1 MIHQSP
7 LKLFF
12 TLFILLFFYSC
23 HEDTNEDINFVINE
37 ISEWDI
43 DYIEI
48 IDERDNQK
56 YKAVKIGS
64 QYWMAENMNLDLPS
78 GSTCAQ
84 NIMINCNIFGRLYNW
99 SAARDICPKGWHL
112 PSQFEWQT
120 LIGYL
125 GGMDEAWG
133 KLMSNKHWRERI
145 YHPANETG
153 FSALPA
159 GHISTSG
166 SYGFG
171 TRAYW
176 WTSSEA
182 SVGSNRSFAYHL
194 YPNNGYIGQEN
205 LEKTKYL
212 SCRCVRD

>member
-64 QYWMAENMNLDLPS
+64 QFWMAENMNLDLPGES
-78 GSTCAQ
+78 LCPENNIDNCST
-84 NIMINCNIFGRLYNW
+84 FGRLYNW
-99 SAARDICPKGWHL
+99 SAALDICPKGWHL

-133 KLMSNKHWRERI
+133 KLMSNKHWRETI

-159 GHISTSG
+159 GHSSSG
-166 SYGFG
+166 LG

-176 WTSSEA
+176 WTSTET

-194 YPNNGYIGQEN
+194 YPKDKFIRQFDSRKNDY
-205 LEKTKYL
+205 Y
-212 SCRCVRD
+212 SCRCVKD